1 MQYGFSQRV
10 DYSFGET
17 IERVTEELKKEGF
30 GVLTSIDVKDI
41 FKKKLNIEFTRYVI
55 LGACNPPL
63 ALTVLTSDIEAG
75 LLLPCNIIVYEKENR
90 TVVSIFDPMTIV
102 QVLEK
107 SELRPIAEEVQ
118 KKLKRVLANV

>member
-1 MQYGFSQRV
+1 MHYGFSRTV
-10 DYSFGET
+10 NLSFGEA

-41 FKKKLNIEFTRYVI
+41 FKKKLNVEFRRYVI

-63 ALTVLTSDIEAG
+63 ALSVLTSDVEAG
-75 LLLPCNIIVYEKENR
+75 LLLPCNIIVYEKEGKA
-90 TVVSIFDPMTIV
+90 VVSIFDPMTIV
-102 QVLEK
+102 EVLER
-107 SELRPIAEEVQ
+107 SELRPIAEEVH

>member
-1 MQYGFSQRV
+1 VQSASPKE
-10 DYSFGET
+10 SFG
-17 IERVTEELKKEGF
+17 
-30 GVLTSIDVKDI
+30 
-41 FKKKLNIEFTRYVI
+41 
-55 LGACNPPL
+55 L

-75 LLLPCNIIVYEKENR
+75 LLLPCNIIVYEKEGR

-107 SELRPIAEEVQ
+107 SELRPIAKEVQ

>member
-1 MQYGFSQRV
+1 VQYSFSRTV
-10 DYSFGET
+10 DFSFGET

-41 FKKKLNIEFTRYVI
+41 FNKKLDIEFTRYVI
-55 LGACNPPL
+55 LGACNPPH

-75 LLLPCNIIVYEKENR
+75 LLLPCNIIVYEKEGK
-90 TVVSIFDPMTIV
+90 TIVSIFDPMTIV

-118 KKLKRVLANV
+118 KKLKRALANI

>member
-1 MQYGFSQRV
+1 MQYSFSRTV
-10 DYSFGET
+10 DFSFGEA
-17 IERVTEELKKEGF
+17 IERVTEEMKKEGF

-41 FKKKLNIEFTRYVI
+41 FKKKLDVEFTRYVI

-63 ALTVLTSDIEAG
+63 ALAVLTSDIEAG
-75 LLLPCNIIVYEKENR
+75 LLLPCNVIVYEKEGR

-107 SELRPIAEEVQ
+107 STLRPIAEEVQ

>member
-1 MQYGFSQRV
+1 MQSTSPKE
-10 DYSFGET
+10 SFG
-17 IERVTEELKKEGF
+17 
-30 GVLTSIDVKDI
+30 
-41 FKKKLNIEFTRYVI
+41 
-55 LGACNPPL
+55 L

-75 LLLPCNIIVYEKENR
+75 LLLPCNIIVYEKEGR
-90 TVVSIFDPMTIV
+90 VVVSIFDPMTIV